1 MSTISSVSNADHSY
15 PLSDAQE
22 VVTGDPIPTTSEN
35 PVPSE
40 AETHETWERDCKNT
54 AAKINETI
62 SSFLEQQFNKATLP
76 VDGDTSWPLK
86 TLWKNAK
93 ACWKKET
100 PSPEPFLEQRTEI
113 QQAIADTKPHATA
126 WFQKTLEEIRETNEK
141 IERNT
146 INKEEFIRFYQK
158 YQIVQQLINLPLPNK
173 EIPINY
179 AVKINNAECLK
190 LLLEMGASP
199 LQKTEKGMVLSK
211 DLYGQTIFDY
221 ATLNNNPQIKAI
233 IIDFF
238 KQISTEWFNTLI
250 KKAKEENLP
259 CDATLLEFAERS
271 IYQRMS
277 VLLEETSKK
286 IMVADPLSPSY
297 MQWLQFSMAAALAA
311 TSGLSKLLDSHKM
324 TANGFLADHTAN
336 MTQVVLT
343 LGTCLQMWDLSS
355 SFVQFINGFMKSR
368 VQVLPQLTYIGL
380 LKLASFYTPFAR
392 LTTTINTAVVGSS
405 IIDTAYLCYK
415 NYKQRPL
422 ASAIRAVVTS
432 VNLGVRYA
440 NIFDAFKPPAASC
453 PVASCEEMTSQ
464 RELSTSMENAIKSS
478 LIENAN
484 ITTSSLENS
493 IDSETLLT
501 KVKALTLDLTNPSTY
516 QICKNAYIELTTIF
530 NTDHMKSKGINS
542 NLTGLLTSI
551 MAMINVAKEKCPK
564 ENK

>member
-1 MSTISSVSNADHSY
+1 MSTISSVSNVDHPY
-15 PLSDAQE
+15 PLSDTLSSSPSQE
-22 VVTGDPIPTTSEN
+22 VMTGDPTPTASEN
-35 PVPSE
+35 PIASE
-40 AETHETWERDCKNT
+40 AETNETWERDCKHT

-62 SSFLEQQFNKATLP
+62 SSFLEQQFNKPTLP
-76 VDGDTSWPLK
+76 IDGDTSWPIK
-86 TLWKNAK
+86 TLWKNVK
-93 ACWKKET
+93 EWCWKKET
-100 PSPEPFLEQRTEI
+100 TSPEPFLEQRTEI
-113 QQAIADTKPHATA
+113 QQAIANTKPNATT
-126 WFQKTLEEIRETNEK
+126 WFQKILEEIRETNEK

-146 INKEEFIRFYQK
+146 INKEEFIKFYQK
-158 YQIVQQLINLPLPNK
+158 YQIIQQLINLPLPNK
-173 EIPINY
+173 EIPLNY

-221 ATLNNNPQIKAI
+221 ATLNNHPQIKAI

-250 KKAKEENLP
+250 KKAAEEKLP
-259 CDATLLEFAERS
+259 CDAKLLEFAERS
-271 IYQRMS
+271 IYQRMG

-297 MQWLQFSMAAALAA
+297 MQWLQFGMTTALA
-311 TSGLSKLLDSHKM
+311 TTWGLSKLLDSHPM

-422 ASAIRAVVTS
+422 ATAIRAVVTS

-440 NIFDAFKPPAASC
+440 NIFDAFKPPVVNEN
-453 PVASCEEMTSQ
+453 PYDIQ
-464 RELSTSMENAIKSS
+464 RKMIQAMKDSKGYSNEDATNLGNLQFGNLTVCKKAFHELGQKWHTDKCKDYPDIITWIN
-478 LIENAN
+478 N
-484 ITTSSLENS
+484 IHDN
-493 IDSETLLT
+493 
-501 KVKALTLDLTNPSTY
+501 V
-516 QICKNAYIELTTIF
+516 CKN
-530 NTDHMKSKGINS
+530 NDR
-542 NLTGLLTSI
+542 
-551 MAMINVAKEKCPK
+551 
-564 ENK
+564 